1 MSIDIRA
8 LRAAAATLA
17 LVGCAACGG
26 SPAPVAAPSPTITA
40 AVIAPGSMQPTAPAR
55 PTPSPPANLPTN
67 PPAVA
72 APTLAPEPSIYLWPT
87 YLPAGMQ
94 PSAAESRVSGEAE
107 AGEDGLGFYII
118 TLNGGE
124 GKKLAI
130 GGGGLR
136 EGLPL
141 GGDEREVT
149 LGGRSARLISSGEQR
164 ELVFTIARG
173 KLFVYSFG
181 LSEAELLR
189 VGESL
194 QPIDVRALRELAA
207 PK

>member
-1 MSIDIRA
+1 VSIDIRA

-141 GGDEREVT
+141 GGDERE
-149 LGGRSARLISSGEQR
+149 
-164 ELVFTIARG
+164 LVFTIARG